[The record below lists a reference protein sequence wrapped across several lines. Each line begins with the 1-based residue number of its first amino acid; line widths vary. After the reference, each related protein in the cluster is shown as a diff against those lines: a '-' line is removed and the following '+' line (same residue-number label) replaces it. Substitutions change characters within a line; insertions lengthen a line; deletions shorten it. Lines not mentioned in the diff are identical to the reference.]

1 MITVCYFLV
10 PAIMTLCGL
19 WLTFAPPKKRNRFF
33 GYRTRSSMVSQE
45 SWDFAQSYSGKI
57 MLISGIATLLVTAL
71 LVFLIPAMR
80 TDSIALIWAVCIQ
93 GLIVIVFIPLTE
105 KELKKF
111 KKEG

>member
-33 GYRTRSSMVSQE
+33 GYRTRSSMESQE
-45 SWDFAQSYSGKI
+45 SWDFAQSYSGKL
-57 MLISGIATLLVTAL
+57 MLISGVATLLVTAL
-71 LVFLIPAMR
+71 LVFFIPAMR
-80 TDSIALIWAVCIQ
+80 TDYVILIWALCIQ
-93 GLIVIVFIPLTE
+93 GLIVIVLIPLIE